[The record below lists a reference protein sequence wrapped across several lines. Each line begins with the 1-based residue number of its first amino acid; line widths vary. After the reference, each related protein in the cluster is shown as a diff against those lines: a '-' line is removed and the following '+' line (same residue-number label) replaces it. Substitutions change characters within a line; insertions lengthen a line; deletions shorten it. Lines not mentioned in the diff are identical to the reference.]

1 MTRLETFHDKHV
13 RVTPQEQIKIWHE
26 KNKLNPRKLY
36 LMTVVLYLVESY
48 ILYKTIFS
56 RKLYLKIV
64 VVIFSINLCLLE
76 SCKVM
81 FTREITEVM
90 FIRKLYIL

>member
-1 MTRLETFHDKHV
+1 MA
-13 RVTPQEQIKIWHE
+13 W

-48 ILYKTIFS
+48 ILYKTIFN

-64 VVIFSINLCLLE
+64 VVIFSINLSLLE

-81 FTREITEVM
+81 FTREIIEVI
-90 FIRKLYIL
+90 FIRKLYILWSYVY